1 MPGTL
6 HLIRKGDCRHDQC
19 RRNCMMHRRSVLQK
33 ARLEDRHAIGFRL
46 ISPSIIVRPGPN
58 SPWGHD
64 VRVPKGN
71 GRRSFPRTRY
81 PSGPFRKTR
90 MIYRERSAPIPFDRR
105 DRNPRKSVRSRNR
118 FIAKVAF
125 PISFFGGGIQT
136 FGDAQCQSVLSA
148 FSENVAGFRRLQFPA
163 DVGENSAQCL
173 GQTVKSRTAAGPV
186 K

>member
-118 FIAKVAF
+118 FHRE
-125 PISFFGGGIQT
+125 SG
-136 FGDAQCQSVLSA
+136 
-148 FSENVAGFRRLQFPA
+148 FSNIFLRRWDPNFRRCPVSICSISLLGERRWFPP
-163 DVGENSAQCL
+163 SAVSCRCRRKFRA
-173 GQTVKSRTAAGPV
+173 VPWANC
-186 K
+186 